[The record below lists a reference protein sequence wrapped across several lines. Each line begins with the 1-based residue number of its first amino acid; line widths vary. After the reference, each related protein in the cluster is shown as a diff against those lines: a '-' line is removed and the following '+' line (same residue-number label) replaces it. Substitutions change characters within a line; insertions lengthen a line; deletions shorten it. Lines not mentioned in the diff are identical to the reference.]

1 MSIARSLSMLMV
13 EFFYLANLA
22 FYFTHFVDQ
31 VVALQR
37 DLDEGISIEVL
48 PMLEIIIIKKFSC

>member
-22 FYFTHFVDQ
+22 FYFTHFIDQ

-37 DLDEGISIEVL
+37 DLDEEFLSSSTHVRNHHH
-48 PMLEIIIIKKFSC
+48 